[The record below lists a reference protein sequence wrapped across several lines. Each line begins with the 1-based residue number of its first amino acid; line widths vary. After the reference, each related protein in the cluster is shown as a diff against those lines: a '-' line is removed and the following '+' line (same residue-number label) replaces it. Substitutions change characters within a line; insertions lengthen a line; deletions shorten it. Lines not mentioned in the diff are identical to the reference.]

1 MREALMD
8 QTLGC
13 VCFVAGVS
21 RFFLRTS
28 DSRIQSHCDRLDEF
42 KQASKH
48 MQDHG
53 SADSDPPSSIPI
65 LLEDPWFFVLNKPV
79 HLLTQAPA
87 GIPNLQ
93 SSLVSQLQ
101 QPNAPTPF
109 IGIPHRLDRMT
120 SGAVVVA
127 RNQRALRRLCDQF
140 AARTVNKIYLAW
152 IYGTPKPSDTLVDSI
167 RKVPDE
173 PRAEVVEE
181 NAPGARIASLEYET
195 LLTRSDPNGS
205 AITLV
210 KIRLGTGRMHQ
221 IRLQFGCRKHPI
233 LGDTL
238 YGSQSPW
245 GTRPDHFREPPMAL
259 HAWQIDFHHPKTAER
274 ITVTA
279 PVPSEFPWSL
289 P

>member
-1 MREALMD
+1 
-8 QTLGC
+8 
-13 VCFVAGVS
+13 
-21 RFFLRTS
+21 
-28 DSRIQSHCDRLDEF
+28 
-42 KQASKH
+42 
-48 MQDHG
+48 MQVNSSPDAH
-53 SADSDPPSSIPI
+53 SPSTIPI
-65 LLEDPWFFVLNKPV
+65 LLEDPWFLVLNKPV

-120 SGAVVVA
+120 SGAVIVA

-140 AARTVNKIYLAW
+140 AARTVHKIYLAW
-152 IYGTPKPSDTLVDSI
+152 VHGAPRPSDTFTDSI

-181 NAPGARIASLEYET
+181 NAQGARNASLGYET
-195 LLTRSDPNGS
+195 LLTRTDHNGTLS
-205 AITLV
+205 TLV

-221 IRLQFGCRKHPI
+221 IRLQFGHRGHPI
-233 LGDTL
+233 LGDSL
-238 YGSQSPW
+238 YGSQSTW
-245 GTRPDHFREPPMAL
+245 GNRPDHFREPPMAL

-274 ITVTA
+274 ISVTA
-279 PVPSEFPWSL
+279 PVPTEFPWQL